1 MVTRAFLPSYNVTTL
16 RPTSRSVSSAA
27 SSRLP
32 ASLTAVRRAKVGRC
46 WARCCRAPQC
56 QGYTRQQPLPL
67 EIVLTCSSALQPVLA
82 CCITAHTAAR
92 LQTVS
97 KVFIPLRYSESLYG
111 SEGCWAELLPQLI
124 MQKIAETSKQK
135 QKIYPQSNQN
145 PMVRTLHQR
154 LIRYPGQSWMMSPLE
169 PGLYMALQDYIKTS
183 ACISV
188 LCPLYCILFCSFPSV
203 CFSFADAGQRVAAVR
218 CCLPG
223 ARLGRA
229 RQQVR
234 PRAAAPAPP
243 TQ

>member
-1 MVTRAFLPSYNVTTL
+1 
-16 RPTSRSVSSAA
+16 
-27 SSRLP
+27 
-32 ASLTAVRRAKVGRC
+32 
-46 WARCCRAPQC
+46 
-56 QGYTRQQPLPL
+56 
-67 EIVLTCSSALQPVLA
+67 
-82 CCITAHTAAR
+82 
-92 LQTVS
+92 
-97 KVFIPLRYSESLYG
+97 
-111 SEGCWAELLPQLI
+111 
-124 MQKIAETSKQK
+124 
-135 QKIYPQSNQN
+135 
-145 PMVRTLHQR
+145 
-154 LIRYPGQSWMMSPLE
+154 MMSPLE